1 MGGSSKKVTVGYKYY
16 LGMHMILCHGPV
28 DAVTRIEV
36 DGRTAWS
43 GTSTGGQ
50 ININNPNLFGG
61 EEREGGISGLVDV
74 EMGGTAQG
82 RNDYLQ
88 ARLGNDIPA
97 HRGVL
102 GAVLR
107 QVYVGLNPYLKRW
120 GFWAR
125 RINVR
130 QNGIPQWY
138 LAKAAI
144 GDDMNPAHIIREC
157 LTDPDWGMGYP
168 ESEVDETAFVA
179 AADQL
184 FTEGFGLSLLW
195 DRSVQIDEFI
205 ATVLQHIDASL
216 YVDRTTGRFVL
227 KLARGGYDVNSLL
240 VLDESSVERVNDFK
254 RNTIGELS
262 NSVTVVFWD
271 GTSGKNNSTTIQD
284 IALAARQGATVG
296 TTVQYPG
303 ITKGTLAAQVAARDL
318 RALSTPLASATIFA
332 TRKAA
337 ALNIGDVF
345 VFSWPRFGLVQ
356 TVMRVTNVE
365 LGSLESNVVKLSVI
379 EDVFSLSD
387 AIYAA
392 PPPSE
397 WQNPNNPP
405 AACPFHS
412 VIEAPYW
419 EVVQRRG
426 ESEAQALHP
435 SVGFVVATGV
445 RPSSDATNAKLYTNP
460 TNTGYEEAGTVDFCP
475 SAVLTADATPNGTVW
490 AIGSG
495 TDLDTV
501 RTGSYAI
508 LNNEIVRVVS
518 VSSVSLT
525 VGRGCLDTV
534 PVAHSSG
541 GRIFFVD
548 DVFETDTV
556 EYATGETARIK
567 LLPTTG
573 LGTLAEAS
581 APQQTVVMAQR
592 LSRPYPPGLFRINSQ
607 AYPSSVRGDQDIVV
621 SWAHR
626 DRLLQTATIVDTEA
640 ASIGPEAGTT
650 YTVELLTEGG
660 TVISSATGL
669 AGTTH
674 TFTLAAMGANYGRVR
689 IRLRS
694 VRDGL
699 NSFQMHDWLFTRAG
713 YGTAYGYSYGGA

>member
-16 LGMHMILCHGPV
+16 LGMQMILCHGPV

-36 DGRTAWS
+36 DGRTAWNGS
-43 GTSTGGQ
+43 STGGQ
-50 ININNPNLFGG
+50 ININAPNLFGG
-61 EEREGGISGLVDV
+61 EEREGGISGLVDI
-74 EMGGTAQG
+74 EMGGPSQP

-88 ARLGNDIPA
+88 ARLGSDIPA

-120 GFWAR
+120 GFWVR

-138 LAKAAI
+138 LARAAI
-144 GDDMNPAHIIREC
+144 GADMNPAHILREC

-168 ESEVDETAFVA
+168 ESEVDDASFTA

-184 FTEGFGLSLLW
+184 HAEGFGLSLLW
-195 DRSVQIDEFI
+195 DRSVQLDEFI
-205 ATVLQHIDASL
+205 GIILQHIDGSL

-227 KLARGGYDVNSLL
+227 KLARGGYDINSLL
-240 VLDESSVERVNDFK
+240 VLDESSVERINDFK
-254 RNTIGELS
+254 RNTLGELS

-271 GTSGKNNSTTIQD
+271 GTTGKNNSVTVQD

-303 ITKGTLAAQVAARDL
+303 ISKGTLAAQVAARDL

-332 TRKAA
+332 NRKAA

-345 VFSWPRFGLVQ
+345 VLSWPRYGLVQ

-365 LGSLESNVVKLSVI
+365 LGSLDSNLVKLTAV
-379 EDVFSLSD
+379 EDIFSLAD

-405 AACPFHS
+405 AACPHHV

-419 EVVQRRG
+419 EVVQRAG
-426 ESEAQALHP
+426 ESQAQAFP
-435 SVGFVVATGV
+435 TSAAFVVASGV
-445 RPSSDATNAKLYTNP
+445 RPSSDATNAKLFTNP
-460 TNTGYEEAGTVDFCP
+460 TNTAYEEAGTVDFCP
-475 SAVLTADATPNGTVW
+475 TAVLTAAATPNATTLS
-490 AIGSG
+490 IGSG
-495 TDLDTV
+495 IDLDTV

-508 LNNEIVRVVS
+508 LGNEILRVVS
-518 VSSVSLT
+518 VGSTSVT

-534 PVAHSSG
+534 PIEHASG
-541 GRIFFVD
+541 ARIFFAD
-548 DVFETDTV
+548 DVFETDGV

-573 LGTLAEAS
+573 LGTLAEGS
-581 APQQTVVMAQR
+581 APAQTVTMAQR
-592 LSRPYPPGLFRINSQ
+592 LSRPYPPGRLRINTQ
-607 AYPSSVRGDQDIVV
+607 AYPASVRGDQDIVV
-621 SWAHR
+621 GWAHR
-626 DRLLQTATIVDTEA
+626 DRLQQTATIIDTEA
-640 ASIGPEAGTT
+640 GDIGPEAGTT
-650 YTVELLTEGG
+650 YTVELRTEGG
-660 TVISSATGL
+660 TLISSATGL
-669 AGTTH
+669 TGTTH
-674 TFTLAAMGANYGRVR
+674 TFTLAAMGANYGRLRVR
-689 IRLRS
+689 VWS
-694 VRDGL
+694 VRGGL
-699 NSFQMHDWLFTRAG
+699 ASLRMHDWLFTRAG

>member
-43 GTSTGGQ
+43 GSSTGGQ
-50 ININNPNLFGG
+50 ITINNPNLFGG
-61 EEREGGISGLVDV
+61 EEREGGISGPVDI
-74 EMGGTAQG
+74 EMGGPLQG
-82 RNDYLQ
+82 RNSYLQ
-88 ARLGNDIPA
+88 GLLGNDIPA

-120 GFWAR
+120 AFWAR

-130 QNGIPQWY
+130 QGGIDQWY
-138 LAKAAI
+138 LARAAI
-144 GDDMNPAHIIREC
+144 GTDMNPAHIIREC

-168 ESEVDETAFVA
+168 ETEIDNASFTA

-184 FTEGFGLSLLW
+184 HTEGFGLSLLW
-195 DRSVQIDEFI
+195 DRSVQLDEFI
-205 ATVLQHIDASL
+205 GLVLKHIDASL

-227 KLARGGYDVNSLL
+227 RLARGGYNVNTLT
-240 VLDESSVERVNDFK
+240 VLDESSVERVTDFK
-254 RNTIGELS
+254 RNTLGELS
-262 NSVTVVFWD
+262 NSVTIVFWD
-271 GTSGKNNSTTIQD
+271 GTTGKNNSVTVQD

-296 TTVQYPG
+296 TTIQYPG
-303 ITKGTLAAQVAARDL
+303 ITKGSLAAQVAARDL
-318 RALSTPLASATIFA
+318 RALSTPLASATIYA

-337 ALNIGDVF
+337 GLNIGDVF

-365 LGSLESNVVKLSVI
+365 LGSLESNLIKITAI
-379 EDVFSLSD
+379 EDIFSLSN

-405 AACPFHS
+405 AACPQHL

-419 EVVQRRG
+419 EVVQRAG
-426 ESEAQALHP
+426 ESQAQAFP
-435 SVGFVVATGV
+435 SSAAFVVATGV
-445 RPSSDATNAKLYTNP
+445 RPSSDATNAKLFTNP
-460 TNTGYEEAGTVDFCP
+460 TNTTYEEAGTVDFCP
-475 SAVLTADATPNGTVW
+475 TAVLTAAVTPTATTFP
-490 AIGSG
+490 IGSG
-495 TDLDTV
+495 IDLDTV
-501 RTGSYAI
+501 RTGSYAVMG
-508 LNNEIVRVVS
+508 NEILRVTT
-518 VSSVSLT
+518 VSSTSVT

-534 PVAHSSG
+534 PIEHASG
-541 GRIFFVD
+541 TRIFFAD
-548 DVFETDTV
+548 DVFESDGV

-581 APQQTVVMAQR
+581 APAQTVTMAQR
-592 LSRPYPPGLFRINSQ
+592 LARPYPPGRFRINNTP
-607 AYPSSVRGDQDIVV
+607 YPDGVRGDQDIIV
-621 SWAHR
+621 SWNHR
-626 DRLLQTATIVDTEA
+626 DRIQQTATLVDTEA
-640 ASIGPEAGTT
+640 SSIGPEPGTT
-650 YTVELLTEGG
+650 YTVRLLTEAGM
-660 TVISSATGL
+660 VISSVTGVS
-669 AGTTH
+669 GTTH
-674 TFTLAAMGANYGRVR
+674 TFTLATMGTNYGRLR
-689 IRLRS
+689 IQLWS

-699 NSFQMHDWLFTRAG
+699 ASRHMHDWLFTRAG
-713 YGTAYGYSYGGA
+713 YGTAYGYSYGGV

>member
-28 DAVTRIEV
+28 DAVTQIEV

-50 ININNPNLFGG
+50 INIDNPNLFGG
-61 EEREGGISGLVDV
+61 EEREGGISGLVDI

-144 GDDMNPAHIIREC
+144 GTDMNPAHIIREC

-168 ESEVDETAFVA
+168 ESEVDEAAFTA

-216 YVDRTTGRFVL
+216 YVDRTTGRFIL
-227 KLARGGYDVNSLL
+227 KLARGGYDINSLL

-284 IALAARQGATVG
+284 IALASRQGATVG

-318 RALSTPLASATIFA
+318 RALSTPLASATIYA

-365 LGSLESNVVKLSVI
+365 LGSLESNVVKLSVV

-387 AIYAA
+387 AIYAP

-405 AACPFHS
+405 AACLFHA

-435 SVGFVVATGV
+435 TVSFVVATGV
-445 RPSSDATNAKLYTNP
+445 RPSADATNAKLYTNP
-460 TNTGYEEAGTVDFCP
+460 TNTAYEEAGTVDFCP
-475 SAVLTADATPNGTVW
+475 TALLTAAVTPNETVW

-495 TDLDTV
+495 VDLDTV
-501 RTGSYAI
+501 RVGSYA
-508 LNNEIVRVVS
+508 LRGTEVVKVVS
-518 VSSVSLT
+518 VSSASLT

-534 PVAHSSG
+534 PAAHDSG
-541 GRIFFVD
+541 DRIFFVD
-548 DVFETDTV
+548 DVFETDSI

-573 LGTLAEAS
+573 LGTLAEGS
-581 APQQTVVMAQR
+581 APAQTVVMAQR
-592 LSRPYPPGLFRINSQ
+592 LSRPYPPGVFRINSQ
-607 AYPSSVRGDQDIVV
+607 AYPNSVRGDQDIVV

-626 DRLLQTATIVDTEA
+626 DRLQQTATIVDTEA

-660 TVISSATGL
+660 TVISSVTGL
-669 AGTTH
+669 TGTNH

-689 IRLRS
+689 VSVRS

-699 NSFQMHDWLFTRAG
+699 DSFQRHDWLFTRAG